1 MGQFKGF
8 TTGQKPGTSLPESF
22 FTELLPKIENV
33 EELKV
38 LLFVF
43 WKTSRQEGPFPYV
56 RQSDFHKDQ
65 EFVKG
70 FGKQRGL
77 ETQALEQ
84 ALEAAIK
91 RGTLLSTVIDFK
103 DNKEPIYL
111 LNSARGRAALEAVQK
126 KKWNPGAK
134 DPAAGSESLAPPN
147 IFRIYE
153 ENIGPLTP
161 MIAEALKEAEK
172 LYPAPWI
179 EEAIRIAVENNVRRW
194 RYAEAILQNWHEK
207 GKDERR
213 VRGDTEKDRR
223 RYVRGEFSEF
233 VEH

>member
-8 TTGQKPGTSLPESF
+8 STGKKPGTSLPESF
-22 FTELLPKIENV
+22 FTELLPEIEDV

-38 LLFVF
+38 LLLIF
-43 WKTSRQEGPFPYV
+43 WKTSTQEGPFP
-56 RQSDFHKDQ
+56 
-65 EFVKG
+65 FVKKSDLLAG
-70 FGKQRGL
+70 WENMGRFEKQRELGTQTL
-77 ETQALEQ
+77 EA
-84 ALEAAIK
+84 ALEAAIR
-91 RGTLLSTVIDFK
+91 RGALLSTVIDLK
-103 DNKEPIYL
+103 DREESIYL
-111 LNSARGRAALEAVQK
+111 LNSARGRAAMEAVREG
-126 KKWNPGAK
+126 KWDPGAE
-134 DPAAGSESLAPPN
+134 DPTEASKTSPPN
-147 IFRIYE
+147 IFKIYE

-161 MIAEALKEAEK
+161 MIAEALKEAEQ

-207 GKDERR
+207 GKDERK